1 MGSDRLTS
9 AQCWLAGL
17 GEQLVEHLRAVA
29 RLARS
34 YAPPELAEPAELAGL
49 VHDLGKATPFFQKR
63 LKDPQYQAAEA
74 NHSYIGALFGAWVAG
89 QRGLDALAVFLA
101 VARHHGALRSPW
113 ELLPNP
119 WDIDPPDFLDV
130 HRQGLRRTLRAL
142 PKQLEAIRESWPVL
156 CLALGL
162 PDPAPFCD
170 GEVWS
175 TLRSL
180 AEEAARLSYLDL
192 SALEDA
198 SLRHRYWMTNIVFSC
213 LIDADKKLAAGY
225 RSPPREPLAPDLV
238 RRYLAERV
246 SSNGPLQPFRKQLF
260 ETVDRNVRNWPFP
273 VLYPAQLTLTAPT
286 GAGKT
291 LTALHAALTIRGRV
305 EAETGRRL
313 RIIYALPYI
322 NLIEQTVDVAR
333 KVLQHAGIEPE
344 RVLLEHHHLAPLRSR
359 PSTSVTTAQGRK
371 EAKPVPDEDDIEVDD
386 ALLFAESWDAE
397 IVLTTFVQVFH
408 TLVGYENRALKKL
421 HTLVEGSI
429 LILDEVQAIDAHYW
443 PLLRALLAD
452 LPRWNVTLILMTATQ
467 PRLTAQGQARELV
480 DPPLQD
486 YPRRVLIRPAA
497 PRSVPELAEAVA
509 LARDRSQLIVVN
521 SVRVSLELYRA
532 LERYHLPLLCYL
544 STNITP
550 RDRAVRLAEIR
561 ALLEKRR
568 PVVLVSTQVV
578 EAGVDVDFDAGWCEW
593 GPLES
598 LLQVAGRINRNANH
612 DLATLGLVAL
622 AEGQGELVYG
632 RILLDAAYESI
643 SGPRW
648 DIELIQALEEYF
660 AKIESRI
667 SQSHAESLLAA
678 LPRLDY
684 DRSNVDCR
692 KRTESIPLSC
702 FRLIEELPSL
712 SIVVEQDEGAT
723 RAIADLRRALEL
735 ENPHER
741 RFAVR
746 RVYRDLEA
754 YTITPLLQRAVG
766 NLPPPLLYGREDLRL
781 ISHDQLDSFYDEKT
795 GFKWNVEQFQ

>member
-9 AQCWLAGL
+9 AGYWLAGH

-29 RLARS
+29 QLACS
-34 YAPPELAEPAELAGL
+34 YAPRELAELAELAGL

-63 LKDPQYQAAEA
+63 LADPQYQAAEA
-74 NHSYIGALFGAWVAG
+74 NHSYIGALFGAWVAR
-89 QRGLDALAVFLA
+89 QRELDALVVFLA

-119 WDIDPPDFLDV
+119 QDIDPPDFFEVD
-130 HRQGLRRTLRAL
+130 RQGLRRTLRAL
-142 PKQLEAIRESWPVL
+142 PKQLEAVRESWPVL
-156 CLALGL
+156 CPALGL

-170 GEVWS
+170 GEIWS

-180 AEEAARLSYLDL
+180 AEEAARLSYLNL

-225 RSPPREPLAPDLV
+225 RPPPREPLAPDLV
-238 RRYLAERV
+238 RRYLAEHV
-246 SSNGPLQPFRKQLF
+246 SSSGTLQPFRTQLF
-260 ETVDRNVRNWPFP
+260 ETVDRHVSTWPLAA
-273 VLYPAQLTLTAPT
+273 LYPAQLTLTAPT

-322 NLIEQTVDVAR
+322 NLIEQTDGVLRA
-333 KVLQHAGIEPE
+333 VLQHADIEPD
-344 RVLLEHHHLAPLRSR
+344 RVLLDHHHLAPLSSRSTA
-359 PSTSVTTAQGRK
+359 PVTTAQGPRG
-371 EAKPVPDEDDIEVDD
+371 ARIVPDEEDIEVDD
-386 ALLFAESWDAE
+386 ALLLAESWDAE

-408 TLVGYENRALKKL
+408 TLVGYQNRALKKL
-421 HTLVEGSI
+421 HTLAEGSI
-429 LILDEVQAIDAHYW
+429 LILDEVQVLDAHYW

-452 LPRWNVTLILMTATQ
+452 LPRWNVTVILMTATQ
-467 PRLTAQGQARELV
+467 PRLAEPGQARELV
-480 DPPLQD
+480 DPPLQG
-486 YPRRVLIRPAA
+486 YPSRVLVRPAA
-497 PRSVPELAEAVA
+497 PRSVPELAEALA

-532 LERYHLPLLCYL
+532 LESYDPPFLFYL

-550 RDRAVRLAEIR
+550 RDRACRLSEIR
-561 ALLEKRR
+561 QLLDARQ
-568 PVVLVSTQVV
+568 PVLLVSTQVV
-578 EAGVDVDFDAGWCEW
+578 EAGVDVDFDTGWREW

-598 LLQVAGRINRNANH
+598 LLQVAGRINRNANR
-612 DLATLGLVAL
+612 DLATLELVAL
-622 AEGQGELVYG
+622 AEGQGERVYG
-632 RILLDAAYESI
+632 RILLDAARESI
-643 SGPRW
+643 DGPRR
-648 DIELIQALEEYF
+648 DIELMQILQEYF
-660 AKIESRI
+660 ARIERRI
-667 SQSHAESLLAA
+667 SQAHAESLLAA

-684 DRSNVDCR
+684 DRSNVDCK
-692 KRTESIPLSC
+692 KRTDSIPVSC

-723 RAIADLRRALEL
+723 RAIADLRRALEVKD
-735 ENPHER
+735 PHER

-746 RVYRDLEA
+746 RAYRSLEA

-781 ISHDQLDSFYDEKT
+781 ISRDQLPSFYDEKT
-795 GFKWNVEQFQ
+795 GFKWDLNQFL